1 MVCTWNCVLISCV
14 SEVVVKL
21 AVKVAFTSETSQNLT
36 TVKKGKGQVKQPM
49 ELYPELKFDNG
60 GTLGF

>member
-1 MVCTWNCVLISCV
+1 MACTWNWVLISCV

-36 TVKKGKGQVKQPM
+36 TVKKERTSKTTNGTVPRVKI
-49 ELYPELKFDNG
+49 
-60 GTLGF
+60 

>member
-1 MVCTWNCVLISCV
+1 MGWNPWYVHGIVFCVLISCV

-36 TVKKGKGQVKQPM
+36 TVKKERTSKTTNGTIPRVKI
-49 ELYPELKFDNG
+49 
-60 GTLGF
+60 